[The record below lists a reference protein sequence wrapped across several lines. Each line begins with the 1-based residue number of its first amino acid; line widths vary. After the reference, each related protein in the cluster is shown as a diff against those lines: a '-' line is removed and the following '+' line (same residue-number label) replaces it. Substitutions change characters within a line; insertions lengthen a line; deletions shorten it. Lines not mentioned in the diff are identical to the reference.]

1 MSDDETEW
9 HQIEMLAAA
18 LMAGFIEKLDEGR
31 PRKKYLDGKEEDRAR
46 AAMARLLRSGRP
58 LTQDFR
64 DCLAVLFDPSASAHP
79 ASDRKLVFKN
89 RSGGR
94 WPDHVRNTRIAQ
106 YIHNCIRREV
116 TEWRRLRKKRR
127 AFSASAFR
135 LSGTCRAQAATVSL
149 AASAASAAGMRCV
162 GNVSA
167 QDGASFIR
175 HSITSFGVLPRPS
188 GVKSQVRQIQASP
201 AMTRCRFASVPLDC
215 A

>member
-1 MSDDETEW
+1 MIAMSDDETEW

-106 YIHNCIRREV
+106 YIHNCIRREGDGV
-116 TEWRRLRKKRR
+116 EAAQKKAAGVFGLSVSTIRDMPGAGRDRLARRFGRERGGNAMRWQCISPGWSLFHPPFDNIFWSIASTEWGEIPSSTNPG
-127 AFSASAFR
+127 FS
-135 LSGTCRAQAATVSL
+135 GDDTVSICI
-149 AASAASAAGMRCV
+149 SS
-162 GNVSA
+162 
-167 QDGASFIR
+167 
-175 HSITSFGVLPRPS
+175 T
-188 GVKSQVRQIQASP
+188 
-201 AMTRCRFASVPLDC
+201 
-215 A
+215 